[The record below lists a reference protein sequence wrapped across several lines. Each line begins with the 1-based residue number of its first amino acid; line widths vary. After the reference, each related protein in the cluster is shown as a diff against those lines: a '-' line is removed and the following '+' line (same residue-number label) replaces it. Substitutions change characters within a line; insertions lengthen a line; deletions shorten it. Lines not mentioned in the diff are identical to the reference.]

1 MRECRTMIQ
10 HYFKIAFRNILK
22 YKTQSI
28 ISILGLAVGFTCFA
42 LANLWIHYEM
52 TYDAYH
58 EGADRMYILCKES
71 VFGVNGYSTSMPYP
85 ASTLLKNDFPEV
97 EAACAYTRWG
107 QETDVKADGRV
118 VRTCEMQADSCFMN
132 MFNISVLSGSM
143 DFMYSDEKI
152 ALTEDVA
159 MRLFGSVDV
168 LGKEVKNYNDDTR
181 TVCAILANLNHSN
194 MTFGCW
200 GQGEYFRKWQN
211 DWYNGSFE
219 IIIKLR
225 KGTNPIAFQR
235 KLAANETKADPR
247 DPHGVFENI
256 RLIPLDEY
264 HYSSINRY
272 KSFQFYYLILF
283 SVAGALVI
291 LCSLFNYLSLFITR
305 MRIRSREIELRKVCG
320 SSIGG
325 VVILLFIEYL
335 YIILLSGILGM
346 ALVEM
351 ALSAFKKMSGVSGN
365 IYGES
370 LLYFVGILL
379 LSLLLLVPFA
389 IRRSHIRNT
398 GNKYMLRKVS
408 IAFQLAIGLL
418 VTFCI
423 IVMMKQIYFLT
434 NTDLGW
440 ERKNIASIN
449 LLYPDKD
456 FETIADKIKQ
466 FSCTKEVI
474 TGHCCLLPKSS
485 GFSQS
490 FKNWDGKEDGMKS
503 IDMLS
508 LWNCEKIVSFY
519 NLQLLEGEMVKP
531 TETNKIMINESAV
544 KALGMSEPIGKKLYL
559 DNRAWTITGII
570 KDFHITAPTE
580 PVQPYTLITEDIL
593 KNSGFSIG
601 KGQILI
607 KFHDG
612 KWKEL
617 KQQIDSIFN
626 REYPEVRYK
635 LFNTEEEYAGY
646 LKSENALVKL
656 LSFVAVVCVLIAA
669 FGIFS
674 LITLS
679 CEQRRKEIAV
689 RKVNGATIRNILIM
703 FVKEYMLLLTIAAV
717 IAFPVGYVLMKL
729 WLENYVERTVISA
742 WIYFAIFGGIMIVI
756 FACIGWRAT
765 SRASFSRGCFSRC
778 RCSAAARRWYRPRGS
793 RAATMS
799 P

>member
-97 EAACAYTRWG
+97 EATCAYTRWG

-194 MTFGCW
+194 VTFGCW

-225 KGTNPIAFQR
+225 KGTDPIAFQR

-351 ALSAFKKMSGVSGN
+351 ALPAFKKMSGVSGN

-423 IVMMKQIYFLT
+423 IVMMKQIYYLT

-580 PVQPYTLITEDIL
+580 PVPPYTLITEDIL

-617 KQQIDSIFN
+617 KNRIDSIFTY
-626 REYPEVRYK
+626 EYPEVRYK
-635 LFNTEEEYAGY
+635 LYNTEEEYTGY
-646 LKSENALVKL
+646 LKSEDALIKL
-656 LSFVAVVCVLIAA
+656 LSFIAIVCMLIAA

-674 LITLS
+674 LVTLS

-689 RKVNGATIRNILIM
+689 RKVNGAAIKDILLM
-703 FVKEYMLLLTIAAV
+703 FVKEYMLLLIIASV
-717 IAFPVGYVLMKL
+717 IAFPIGYVLMKR
-729 WLENYVERTVISA
+729 WLENYVEQTVISA

-756 FACIGWRAT
+756 FACIGWRVWQ
-765 SRASFSRGCFSRC
+765 
-778 RCSAAARRWYRPRGS
+778 AARQNPAEVIKS
-793 RAATMS
+793 E
-799 P
+799 

>member
-97 EAACAYTRWG
+97 EATCAYTRWG

-194 MTFGCW
+194 VTFGCW

-225 KGTNPIAFQR
+225 KGTDPIAFQR

-325 VVILLFIEYL
+325 VFILLFIEYL

-351 ALSAFKKMSGVSGN
+351 ALPAFKKMSGVSGN

-423 IVMMKQIYFLT
+423 IVMMKQIYYLT

-580 PVQPYTLITEDIL
+580 PVPPYTLITEDIL

-617 KQQIDSIFN
+617 KNRIDSIFTY
-626 REYPEVRYK
+626 EYPEVRYK
-635 LFNTEEEYAGY
+635 LYNTEEEYTGY
-646 LKSENALVKL
+646 LKSEDALIKL
-656 LSFVAVVCVLIAA
+656 LSFIAIVCMLIAA

-674 LITLS
+674 LVTLS

-689 RKVNGATIRNILIM
+689 RKVNGAAIKDILLM
-703 FVKEYMLLLTIAAV
+703 FVKEYMLLLIIASV
-717 IAFPVGYVLMKL
+717 IAFPVGYVLMKR
-729 WLENYVERTVISA
+729 WLENYVEQTVISA

-756 FACIGWRAT
+756 FACIGWRVWQ
-765 SRASFSRGCFSRC
+765 
-778 RCSAAARRWYRPRGS
+778 AARQNPAEVIKS
-793 RAATMS
+793 E
-799 P
+799 

>member
-305 MRIRSREIELRKVCG
+305 MRIRGREIELRKVCG

-703 FVKEYMLLLTIAAV
+703 FVKEYMLLLIIAAV

-756 FACIGWRAT
+756 FACIGWRVWQ
-765 SRASFSRGCFSRC
+765 
-778 RCSAAARRWYRPRGS
+778 AARQNPAEVIKS
-793 RAATMS
+793 E
-799 P
+799 

>member
-503 IDMLS
+503 IDILS

-756 FACIGWRAT
+756 FACIGWRVWQ
-765 SRASFSRGCFSRC
+765 
-778 RCSAAARRWYRPRGS
+778 AARQNPAEVIKS
-793 RAATMS
+793 E
-799 P
+799 

>member
-97 EAACAYTRWG
+97 EATCAYTRWG

-194 MTFGCW
+194 VTFGCW

-225 KGTNPIAFQR
+225 KGTDPIAFQG

-351 ALSAFKKMSGVSGN
+351 ALPAFKKMSGVSGN

-423 IVMMKQIYFLT
+423 IVMMKQIYYLT

-580 PVQPYTLITEDIL
+580 PVPPYTLITEDIL

-617 KQQIDSIFN
+617 KNRIDSIFTY
-626 REYPEVRYK
+626 EYPEVRYK
-635 LFNTEEEYAGY
+635 LYNTEEEYTGY
-646 LKSENALVKL
+646 LKSEDALIKL
-656 LSFVAVVCVLIAA
+656 LSFIAIVCMLIAA

-674 LITLS
+674 LVTLS

-689 RKVNGATIRNILIM
+689 RKVNGAAIKDILLM
-703 FVKEYMLLLTIAAV
+703 FVKEYMLLLIIASV
-717 IAFPVGYVLMKL
+717 IAFPVGYVLMKR
-729 WLENYVERTVISA
+729 WLENYVEQTVISA

-756 FACIGWRAT
+756 FACIGWRVWQ
-765 SRASFSRGCFSRC
+765 
-778 RCSAAARRWYRPRGS
+778 AARQNPAEVIKS
-793 RAATMS
+793 E
-799 P
+799 

>member
-351 ALSAFKKMSGVSGN
+351 ALPAFKKMSGVTGN

-423 IVMMKQIYFLT
+423 IVMMKQIYYLT

-617 KQQIDSIFN
+617 KNWIDSIFTY
-626 REYPEVRYK
+626 EYPEVRYK
-635 LFNTEEEYAGY
+635 LYNTEEEYTGY
-646 LKSENALVKL
+646 LKSEDALIKL
-656 LSFVAVVCVLIAA
+656 LSFIAIVCMLIAA

-674 LITLS
+674 LVTLS

-689 RKVNGATIRNILIM
+689 RKVNGAAIKDILLM
-703 FVKEYMLLLTIAAV
+703 FVKEYMLLLIIASV
-717 IAFPVGYVLMKL
+717 IAFPVGYVLMKR
-729 WLENYVERTVISA
+729 WLENYVEQTVISA

-756 FACIGWRAT
+756 FACIGWRVWQ
-765 SRASFSRGCFSRC
+765 
-778 RCSAAARRWYRPRGS
+778 AARQNPAEVIKS
-793 RAATMS
+793 E
-799 P
+799 

>member
-1 MRECRTMIQ
+1 
-10 HYFKIAFRNILK
+10 
-22 YKTQSI
+22 
-28 ISILGLAVGFTCFA
+28 
-42 LANLWIHYEM
+42 M

-97 EAACAYTRWG
+97 EATCAYTRWG

-159 MRLFGSVDV
+159 MRLFGSVNV

-225 KGTNPIAFQR
+225 KGTDPIAFQR

-351 ALSAFKKMSGVSGN
+351 ALPAFKKMSGVSGN

-423 IVMMKQIYFLT
+423 IVMMKQIYYLT

-490 FKNWDGKEDGMKS
+490 FKNWDGKEDGIKS

-617 KQQIDSIFN
+617 KNRIDSIFTY
-626 REYPEVRYK
+626 EYPEVRYK
-635 LFNTEEEYAGY
+635 LYNTEEEYTGY
-646 LKSENALVKL
+646 LKSEDALIKL
-656 LSFVAVVCVLIAA
+656 LSFIAIVCMLIAA

-674 LITLS
+674 LVTLS

-689 RKVNGATIRNILIM
+689 RKVNGAAIKDILLM
-703 FVKEYMLLLTIAAV
+703 FVKEYMLLLIIASV
-717 IAFPVGYVLMKL
+717 IAFPVGYVLMKR
-729 WLENYVERTVISA
+729 WLENYVEQTVISA

-756 FACIGWRAT
+756 FACIGWRVWQ
-765 SRASFSRGCFSRC
+765 
-778 RCSAAARRWYRPRGS
+778 AARQNPAEVIKS
-793 RAATMS
+793 E
-799 P
+799 

>member
-351 ALSAFKKMSGVSGN
+351 ALPAFKKMSGVSGN

-423 IVMMKQIYFLT
+423 IVMMKQIYYLT

-617 KQQIDSIFN
+617 KNRIDSIFTY
-626 REYPEVRYK
+626 EYPEVRYK
-635 LFNTEEEYAGY
+635 LYNTEEEYTGY
-646 LKSENALVKL
+646 LKSEDALIKL
-656 LSFVAVVCVLIAA
+656 LSFIAIVCMLIAA

-674 LITLS
+674 LVTLS

-689 RKVNGATIRNILIM
+689 RKVNGAAIKDILLM
-703 FVKEYMLLLTIAAV
+703 FVKEYMLLLIIASV
-717 IAFPVGYVLMKL
+717 IAFPVGYVLMKR
-729 WLENYVERTVISA
+729 WLENYVEQTVISA

-756 FACIGWRAT
+756 FACIGWRVWQ
-765 SRASFSRGCFSRC
+765 
-778 RCSAAARRWYRPRGS
+778 AARQNPAEVIKS
-793 RAATMS
+793 E
-799 P
+799 

>member
-194 MTFGCW
+194 VTFGCW

-225 KGTNPIAFQR
+225 KGTDPIAFQR

-351 ALSAFKKMSGVSGN
+351 ALPAFKKMSGVSGN

-423 IVMMKQIYFLT
+423 IVMMKQIYYLT

-580 PVQPYTLITEDIL
+580 PVPPYTLITEDIL

-617 KQQIDSIFN
+617 KNRIDSIFTY
-626 REYPEVRYK
+626 EYPEVRYK
-635 LFNTEEEYAGY
+635 LYNTEEEYTGY
-646 LKSENALVKL
+646 LKSEDALIKL
-656 LSFVAVVCVLIAA
+656 LSFIAIVCMLIAA

-674 LITLS
+674 LVTLS

-689 RKVNGATIRNILIM
+689 RKVNGAAIKDILLM
-703 FVKEYMLLLTIAAV
+703 FVKEYMLLLIIASV
-717 IAFPVGYVLMKL
+717 IAFPVGYVLMKR
-729 WLENYVERTVISA
+729 WLENYVEQTVISA

-756 FACIGWRAT
+756 FACIGWRVWQ
-765 SRASFSRGCFSRC
+765 
-778 RCSAAARRWYRPRGS
+778 AARQNPAEVIKS
-793 RAATMS
+793 E
-799 P
+799 

>member
-519 NLQLLEGEMVKP
+519 NLQLLEGERVKP

-756 FACIGWRAT
+756 FACIGWRVWQ
-765 SRASFSRGCFSRC
+765 
-778 RCSAAARRWYRPRGS
+778 AARQNPAEVIKS
-793 RAATMS
+793 E
-799 P
+799 

>member
-1 MRECRTMIQ
+1 MRECKTMIQ

-97 EAACAYTRWG
+97 EAACAYTRWV
-107 QETDVKADGRV
+107 QKVDLKANDCTVETNNI
-118 VRTCEMQADSCFMN
+118 QADSCFMK
-132 MFNISVLSGSM
+132 MFNISILAGSR
-143 DFMYSDEKI
+143 DFMYSNDKI
-152 ALTEDVA
+152 ALTEDMA
-159 MRLFGSVDV
+159 MRLFGSTDV
-168 LGKEVKNYNDDTR
+168 LGKEVKNYNDDTL
-181 TVCAILANLNHSN
+181 TICAILSNLDHSN
-194 MTFGCW
+194 LSFGYW
-200 GQGEYFRKWQN
+200 EQGEYFRRWQN
-211 DWYNGSFE
+211 DWSNGSFE

-225 KGTNPIAFQR
+225 KGTDPIAFQK

-247 DPHGVFENI
+247 DPRRVFEEI
-256 RLIPLDEY
+256 RLMPLNEY
-264 HYSSINRY
+264 HYSSINRNQ
-272 KSFQFYYLILF
+272 SFQFYYLILF
-283 SVAGALVI
+283 SVAGGLVI

-305 MRIRSREIELRKVCG
+305 MRIRGREIALRKVCG

-325 VVILLFIEYL
+325 VFILLSVEYL
-335 YIILLSGILGM
+335 YIILLSGVLGM
-346 ALVEM
+346 AFVET
-351 ALSAFKKMSGVSGN
+351 ALPAFRKLSGISGN

-370 LLYFVGILL
+370 LLYFAGILL

-389 IRRSHIRNT
+389 IRRSSTRNT
-398 GNKYMLRKVS
+398 GNKYALRKLS
-408 IAFQLAIGLL
+408 ITFQLMIGIL

-423 IVMMKQIYFLT
+423 IVMMKQIYYLT

-440 ERKNIASIN
+440 ERKDIASIN
-449 LLYPDKD
+449 LLYPDND

-466 FSCTKEVI
+466 FSCTREVVS
-474 TGHCCLLPKSS
+474 GHCCLLPQSS
-485 GFSQS
+485 GLSQT
-490 FKNWDGKEDGMKS
+490 FTNWDGKEDAVKS
-503 IDMLS
+503 IDMRC
-508 LWNCEKIVSFY
+508 LWNCEKTVSFY
-519 NLQLLEGEMVKP
+519 NLKLLAGEMVKS

-544 KALGMSEPIGKKLYL
+544 KALGMSDPIGKKLYQQTQ
-559 DNRAWTITGII
+559 ASTIVGII

-580 PVQPYTLITEDIL
+580 PVQPYVLVARDIL
-593 KNSGFSIG
+593 KGMGFSIG

-617 KQQIDSIFN
+617 KNRIDSMFS
-626 REYPEVRYK
+626 REYPEVRYR
-635 LFNTEEEYAGY
+635 LYNTEEEYAGY
-646 LKSENALVKL
+646 LKSEDALIKL
-656 LSFVAVVCVLIAA
+656 LSFVAMVCVLIAA

-689 RKVNGATIRNILIM
+689 RKVNGATIRDILIM
-703 FVKEYMLLLTIAAV
+703 FVKEYMLLLVIAGV
-717 IAFPVGYVLMKL
+717 IAFPVGYVLMKR
-729 WLENYVERTVISA
+729 WLENYVEQTVISA

-756 FACIGWRAT
+756 FACIGWRVWQ
-765 SRASFSRGCFSRC
+765 
-778 RCSAAARRWYRPRGS
+778 AARQNPAEVIKS
-793 RAATMS
+793 E
-799 P
+799 

>member
-1 MRECRTMIQ
+1 MIQ

-97 EAACAYTRWG
+97 EAACAYTRWV
-107 QETDVKADGRV
+107 QKVDLKANDCTVETNNI
-118 VRTCEMQADSCFMN
+118 QADSCFMK
-132 MFNISVLSGSM
+132 MFNISILAGSR
-143 DFMYSDEKI
+143 DFMYSNDKI
-152 ALTEDVA
+152 ALTEDMA
-159 MRLFGSVDV
+159 MRLFGSTDV
-168 LGKEVKNYNDDTR
+168 LGKEVKNYNDDTL
-181 TVCAILANLNHSN
+181 TICAILSNLDHSN
-194 MTFGCW
+194 LSFGYW
-200 GQGEYFRKWQN
+200 EQGEYFRRWQN
-211 DWYNGSFE
+211 DWSNGSFE

-225 KGTNPIAFQR
+225 KGTDPIAFQK

-247 DPHGVFENI
+247 DPRRVFEEI
-256 RLIPLDEY
+256 RLMPLNEY
-264 HYSSINRY
+264 HYSSINRNQ
-272 KSFQFYYLILF
+272 SFQFYYLILF
-283 SVAGALVI
+283 SVAGGLVI

-305 MRIRSREIELRKVCG
+305 MRIRGREIALRKVCG

-325 VVILLFIEYL
+325 VFILLSVEYL
-335 YIILLSGILGM
+335 YIILLSGVLGM
-346 ALVEM
+346 AFVET
-351 ALSAFKKMSGVSGN
+351 ALPAFRKLSGISGN

-370 LLYFVGILL
+370 LLYFAGILL

-389 IRRSHIRNT
+389 IRRSSTRNT
-398 GNKYMLRKVS
+398 GNKYALRKLS
-408 IAFQLAIGLL
+408 ITFQLMIGIL

-423 IVMMKQIYFLT
+423 IVMMKQIYYLT

-440 ERKNIASIN
+440 ERKDIASIN
-449 LLYPDKD
+449 LLYPDND
-456 FETIADKIKQ
+456 FEAIADKIKQ
-466 FSCTKEVI
+466 FSCTREVVS
-474 TGHCCLLPKSS
+474 GHCCLLPQSS
-485 GFSQS
+485 GLSQT
-490 FKNWDGKEDGMKS
+490 FTNWDGKEDAVKS
-503 IDMLS
+503 IDMRC
-508 LWNCEKIVSFY
+508 LWNCEKTVSFY
-519 NLQLLEGEMVKP
+519 NLKLLAGEMVKS

-544 KALGMSEPIGKKLYL
+544 KALGMSDPIGKKLYQQTQ
-559 DNRAWTITGII
+559 ASTIVGII

-580 PVQPYTLITEDIL
+580 PVQPYVLVARDIL
-593 KNSGFSIG
+593 KGMGFSIG

-617 KQQIDSIFN
+617 KNRIDSMFTY
-626 REYPEVRYK
+626 EYPEVRYR
-635 LFNTEEEYAGY
+635 LYNTEEEYAGY
-646 LKSENALVKL
+646 LKSEDALIKL
-656 LSFVAVVCVLIAA
+656 LSFVAMVCVLIVA

-689 RKVNGATIRNILIM
+689 RKVNGATIRDILIM
-703 FVKEYMLLLTIAAV
+703 FVKEYMLLLVIAGV
-717 IAFPVGYVLMKL
+717 IAFPVGYVLMKR
-729 WLENYVERTVISA
+729 WLENYVEQTVISA

-756 FACIGWRAT
+756 FACIGWRVWQ
-765 SRASFSRGCFSRC
+765 
-778 RCSAAARRWYRPRGS
+778 AARQNPAEVIKS
-793 RAATMS
+793 E
-799 P
+799 

>member
-28 ISILGLAVGFTCFA
+28 ISILGLAVGFTYFA

-351 ALSAFKKMSGVSGN
+351 ALPAFKKMSGVSGN

-423 IVMMKQIYFLT
+423 IVMMKQIYYLT

-580 PVQPYTLITEDIL
+580 PVPPYTLITEDIL

-617 KQQIDSIFN
+617 KNRIDSIFTY
-626 REYPEVRYK
+626 EYPEVRYK
-635 LFNTEEEYAGY
+635 LYNTEEEYTGY
-646 LKSENALVKL
+646 LKSEDALIKL
-656 LSFVAVVCVLIAA
+656 LSFIAIVCMLIAA

-674 LITLS
+674 LVTLS

-689 RKVNGATIRNILIM
+689 RKVNGAAIKDILLM
-703 FVKEYMLLLTIAAV
+703 FVKEYMLLLIIASV
-717 IAFPVGYVLMKL
+717 IAFPVGYVLMKR
-729 WLENYVERTVISA
+729 WLENYVEQTVISA

-756 FACIGWRAT
+756 FACIGWRVWQ
-765 SRASFSRGCFSRC
+765 
-778 RCSAAARRWYRPRGS
+778 AARQNPAEVIKS
-793 RAATMS
+793 E
-799 P
+799 

>member
-1 MRECRTMIQ
+1 MRECKTMIQ

-97 EAACAYTRWG
+97 EAACAYTRWV
-107 QETDVKADGRV
+107 QKVDLKANDCTVETNNI
-118 VRTCEMQADSCFMN
+118 QADSCFMK
-132 MFNISVLSGSM
+132 MFNISILAGSM
-143 DFMYSDEKI
+143 DFMYSNDKI
-152 ALTEDVA
+152 ALTEDMA
-159 MRLFGSVDV
+159 MRLFGSTDV
-168 LGKEVKNYNDDTR
+168 LGKEVKNYNDDTL
-181 TVCAILANLNHSN
+181 TICAILSNLDHSN
-194 MTFGCW
+194 LSFGYW
-200 GQGEYFRKWQN
+200 EQGEYFRRWQN
-211 DWYNGSFE
+211 DWSNGSFE

-225 KGTNPIAFQR
+225 KGTDPIAFQK

-247 DPHGVFENI
+247 DPRRVFEEI
-256 RLIPLDEY
+256 RLMPLNEY
-264 HYSSINRY
+264 HYSSINRNQ
-272 KSFQFYYLILF
+272 SFQFYYLILF
-283 SVAGALVI
+283 SVAGGLVI

-305 MRIRSREIELRKVCG
+305 MRIRGREIALRKVCG

-325 VVILLFIEYL
+325 VFILLSVEYL
-335 YIILLSGILGM
+335 YIILLSGVLGM
-346 ALVEM
+346 AFVET
-351 ALSAFKKMSGVSGN
+351 ALPAFRKLSGVSGN

-370 LLYFVGILL
+370 LLYFAGILL

-389 IRRSHIRNT
+389 IRRSSTRNT
-398 GNKYMLRKVS
+398 GNKYALRKLS
-408 IAFQLAIGLL
+408 ITFQLMIGIL

-423 IVMMKQIYFLT
+423 IVMMKQIYYLT

-440 ERKNIASIN
+440 ERKDIASIN
-449 LLYPDKD
+449 LLYPDND
-456 FETIADKIKQ
+456 FEAIADKIKQ
-466 FSCTKEVI
+466 FSCTREVVS
-474 TGHCCLLPKSS
+474 GHCCLLPQSS
-485 GFSQS
+485 GLLQTFT
-490 FKNWDGKEDGMKS
+490 NWDGKEDAVKS
-503 IDMLS
+503 IDMRC
-508 LWNCEKIVSFY
+508 LWNCEKTVSFY
-519 NLQLLEGEMVKP
+519 NLKLLAGEMVKS

-544 KALGMSEPIGKKLYL
+544 KALGMSDPIGKKLYQQTQ
-559 DNRAWTITGII
+559 ASTIVGII

-580 PVQPYTLITEDIL
+580 PVQPYVLVARDIL
-593 KNSGFSIG
+593 KGMGFSIG

-617 KQQIDSIFN
+617 KNRIDSMFS
-626 REYPEVRYK
+626 REYPEVRYR
-635 LFNTEEEYAGY
+635 LYNTEEEYAGY
-646 LKSENALVKL
+646 LKSEDALIKL
-656 LSFVAVVCVLIAA
+656 LSFVAMVCVLIAA

-689 RKVNGATIRNILIM
+689 RKVNGATIRDILIM
-703 FVKEYMLLLTIAAV
+703 FVKEYMLLLVIAGV
-717 IAFPVGYVLMKL
+717 IAFPVGYVLMKR
-729 WLENYVERTVISA
+729 WLENYVEQTVISA

-756 FACIGWRAT
+756 FACIGWRVWQ
-765 SRASFSRGCFSRC
+765 
-778 RCSAAARRWYRPRGS
+778 AARQNPAEVIKS
-793 RAATMS
+793 E
-799 P
+799 

>member
-97 EAACAYTRWG
+97 EATCAYTRWG

-194 MTFGCW
+194 VTFGCW

-225 KGTNPIAFQR
+225 KGTDPIAFQR

-351 ALSAFKKMSGVSGN
+351 ALPAFKKMSGVSGN

-423 IVMMKQIYFLT
+423 IVMMKQIYYLT

-559 DNRAWTITGII
+559 DNRAWTITGKI

-580 PVQPYTLITEDIL
+580 PVPPYTLITEDIL

-617 KQQIDSIFN
+617 KNRIDSIFTY
-626 REYPEVRYK
+626 EYPEVRYK
-635 LFNTEEEYAGY
+635 LYNTEEEYTGY
-646 LKSENALVKL
+646 LKSEDALIKL
-656 LSFVAVVCVLIAA
+656 LSFIAIVCMLIAA

-674 LITLS
+674 LVTLS

-689 RKVNGATIRNILIM
+689 RKVNGAAIKDILLM
-703 FVKEYMLLLTIAAV
+703 FVKEYMLLLIIASV
-717 IAFPVGYVLMKL
+717 IAFPVGYVLMKR
-729 WLENYVERTVISA
+729 WLENYVEQTVISA

-756 FACIGWRAT
+756 FACIGWRVWQ
-765 SRASFSRGCFSRC
+765 
-778 RCSAAARRWYRPRGS
+778 AARQNPAEVIKS
-793 RAATMS
+793 E
-799 P
+799 

>member
-646 LKSENALVKL
+646 LKSENALIKL

-756 FACIGWRAT
+756 FACIGWRVWQ
-765 SRASFSRGCFSRC
+765 
-778 RCSAAARRWYRPRGS
+778 AARQNPAEVIKS
-793 RAATMS
+793 E
-799 P
+799 

>member
-225 KGTNPIAFQR
+225 KGTDPIAFQR

-351 ALSAFKKMSGVSGN
+351 ALPAFKKMSGVSGN

-423 IVMMKQIYFLT
+423 IVMMKQIYYLT

-490 FKNWDGKEDGMKS
+490 FKNWDGKEDGIKS

-617 KQQIDSIFN
+617 KNRIDSIFTY
-626 REYPEVRYK
+626 EYPEVRYK
-635 LFNTEEEYAGY
+635 LYNTEEEYTGY
-646 LKSENALVKL
+646 LKSEDALIKL
-656 LSFVAVVCVLIAA
+656 LSFIAIVCMLIAA

-674 LITLS
+674 LVTLS

-689 RKVNGATIRNILIM
+689 RKVNGAAIKDILLM
-703 FVKEYMLLLTIAAV
+703 FVKEYMLLLIIASV
-717 IAFPVGYVLMKL
+717 IAFPVGYVLMKR
-729 WLENYVERTVISA
+729 WLENYVEQTVISA

-756 FACIGWRAT
+756 FACIGWRVWQ
-765 SRASFSRGCFSRC
+765 
-778 RCSAAARRWYRPRGS
+778 AARQNPAEVIKS
-793 RAATMS
+793 E
-799 P
+799 

>member
-1 MRECRTMIQ
+1 MRECKTMIQ

-97 EAACAYTRWG
+97 EAACAYTRWV
-107 QETDVKADGRV
+107 QKVDLKANDCTVETNNI
-118 VRTCEMQADSCFMN
+118 QADSCFMK
-132 MFNISVLSGSM
+132 MFNISILAGSR
-143 DFMYSDEKI
+143 DFMYSNDKI
-152 ALTEDVA
+152 ALTEDMA
-159 MRLFGSVDV
+159 MRLFGSTDV
-168 LGKEVKNYNDDTR
+168 LGKEVKNYNDDTL
-181 TVCAILANLNHSN
+181 TICAILSNLDHSN
-194 MTFGCW
+194 LSFGYW
-200 GQGEYFRKWQN
+200 EQGEYFRRWQN
-211 DWYNGSFE
+211 DWSNGSFE

-225 KGTNPIAFQR
+225 KGTDPIAFQK

-247 DPHGVFENI
+247 DPRRVFEEI
-256 RLIPLDEY
+256 RLMPLNEY
-264 HYSSINRY
+264 HYSSINRNQ
-272 KSFQFYYLILF
+272 SFQFYYLILF
-283 SVAGALVI
+283 SVAGGLVI

-305 MRIRSREIELRKVCG
+305 MRIRGREIALRKVCG

-325 VVILLFIEYL
+325 VFILLSVEYL
-335 YIILLSGILGM
+335 YIILLSGVLGM
-346 ALVEM
+346 AFVET
-351 ALSAFKKMSGVSGN
+351 ALPAFRRLSGVSGN

-370 LLYFVGILL
+370 LLYFAGILL

-389 IRRSHIRNT
+389 IRRSSTRNT
-398 GNKYMLRKVS
+398 GNKYALRKLS
-408 IAFQLAIGLL
+408 ITFQLIIGIL

-423 IVMMKQIYFLT
+423 IVMMKQIYYLT

-440 ERKNIASIN
+440 ERKDIASIN
-449 LLYPDKD
+449 LLYPDND
-456 FETIADKIKQ
+456 FEAIADKIKQ
-466 FSCTKEVI
+466 FSCTREVVS
-474 TGHCCLLPKSS
+474 GHCCLLPQSS
-485 GFSQS
+485 GLSQT
-490 FKNWDGKEDGMKS
+490 FTNWDGKEDAVKS
-503 IDMLS
+503 IDMRC
-508 LWNCEKIVSFY
+508 LWNCEKTVSFY
-519 NLQLLEGEMVKP
+519 NLKLLAGEMVKS

-544 KALGMSEPIGKKLYL
+544 KALGMSDPIGKKLYQQTQ
-559 DNRAWTITGII
+559 ASTIVGII

-580 PVQPYTLITEDIL
+580 PVQPYVLVARDIL
-593 KNSGFSIG
+593 KGMGFSIG

-617 KQQIDSIFN
+617 KNRIDSMFS
-626 REYPEVRYK
+626 REYPEVRYR
-635 LFNTEEEYAGY
+635 LYNTEEEYAGY
-646 LKSENALVKL
+646 LKSEDALIKL
-656 LSFVAVVCVLIAA
+656 LSFVAMVCVLIAA

-689 RKVNGATIRNILIM
+689 RKVNGATIRDILIM
-703 FVKEYMLLLTIAAV
+703 FVKEYMLLLVIAGV
-717 IAFPVGYVLMKL
+717 IAFPVGYVLMKR
-729 WLENYVERTVISA
+729 WLENYVEQTVISA

-756 FACIGWRAT
+756 FACIGWRVWQ
-765 SRASFSRGCFSRC
+765 
-778 RCSAAARRWYRPRGS
+778 AARQNPAEVIKS
-793 RAATMS
+793 E
-799 P
+799 

>member
-181 TVCAILANLNHSN
+181 TICAILANLNHSN
-194 MTFGCW
+194 VTFGCW

-225 KGTNPIAFQR
+225 KGTDPIAFQR

-351 ALSAFKKMSGVSGN
+351 ALPAFKKMSGVSGN

-423 IVMMKQIYFLT
+423 IVMMKQIYYLT

-580 PVQPYTLITEDIL
+580 PIQPYTLITEDIL

-617 KQQIDSIFN
+617 KNRIDSIFTY
-626 REYPEVRYK
+626 EYPEVRYK
-635 LFNTEEEYAGY
+635 LYNTEEEYTGY
-646 LKSENALVKL
+646 LKSEDALIKL
-656 LSFVAVVCVLIAA
+656 LSFIAIVCMLIAA

-674 LITLS
+674 LVTLS

-689 RKVNGATIRNILIM
+689 RKVNGAAIKDILLM
-703 FVKEYMLLLTIAAV
+703 FVKEYMLLLIIASV
-717 IAFPVGYVLMKL
+717 IAFPVGYVLMKR
-729 WLENYVERTVISA
+729 WLENYVEQTVISA

-756 FACIGWRAT
+756 FACIGWRVWQ
-765 SRASFSRGCFSRC
+765 
-778 RCSAAARRWYRPRGS
+778 AARQNPAEVIKS
-793 RAATMS
+793 E
-799 P
+799 

>member
-291 LCSLFNYLSLFITR
+291 LCSLFNYISLFITR

-325 VVILLFIEYL
+325 VFILLFIEYL
-335 YIILLSGILGM
+335 YIILLSGVLGM

-351 ALSAFKKMSGVSGN
+351 ALPAFKKMSGVSGN

-756 FACIGWRAT
+756 FACIGWRVWQ
-765 SRASFSRGCFSRC
+765 
-778 RCSAAARRWYRPRGS
+778 AARQNPAEVIKS
-793 RAATMS
+793 E
-799 P
+799 

>member
-181 TVCAILANLNHSN
+181 TICAILANLNHSN
-194 MTFGCW
+194 VTFGCW

-225 KGTNPIAFQR
+225 KGTDPIAFQR

-247 DPHGVFENI
+247 DPHGMFENI

-351 ALSAFKKMSGVSGN
+351 ALPAFKKMSGVSGN

-423 IVMMKQIYFLT
+423 IVMMKQIYYLT

-580 PVQPYTLITEDIL
+580 PIQPYTLITEDIL

-617 KQQIDSIFN
+617 KNRIDSIFTY
-626 REYPEVRYK
+626 EYPEVRYK
-635 LFNTEEEYAGY
+635 LYNTEEEYTGY
-646 LKSENALVKL
+646 LKSEDTLIKL
-656 LSFVAVVCVLIAA
+656 LSFIAIVCMLIAA

-674 LITLS
+674 LVTLS
-679 CEQRRKEIAV
+679 CEQRRKDIAV
-689 RKVNGATIRNILIM
+689 RKVNGAAIKDILLM
-703 FVKEYMLLLTIAAV
+703 FVKEYMLLLIIASV
-717 IAFPVGYVLMKL
+717 IAFPVGYVLMKR
-729 WLENYVERTVISA
+729 WLENYVEQTVISA

-756 FACIGWRAT
+756 FACIGWRVWQ
-765 SRASFSRGCFSRC
+765 
-778 RCSAAARRWYRPRGS
+778 AARQNPAEVIKS
-793 RAATMS
+793 E
-799 P
+799 

>member
-97 EAACAYTRWG
+97 EATCAYTRWG

-194 MTFGCW
+194 VTFGCW

-225 KGTNPIAFQR
+225 KGTDPIAFQR

-351 ALSAFKKMSGVSGN
+351 ALPAFKKMSGVSGN

-423 IVMMKQIYFLT
+423 IVMMKQIYYLT

-617 KQQIDSIFN
+617 KNWIDSIFTY
-626 REYPEVRYK
+626 EYPEVRYK
-635 LFNTEEEYAGY
+635 LYNTEEEYTGY
-646 LKSENALVKL
+646 LKSEDALIKL
-656 LSFVAVVCVLIAA
+656 LSFIAIVCMLIAA

-674 LITLS
+674 LVTLS

-689 RKVNGATIRNILIM
+689 RKVNGAAIKDILLM
-703 FVKEYMLLLTIAAV
+703 FVKEYMLLLIIASV
-717 IAFPVGYVLMKL
+717 IAFPVGYVLMKR
-729 WLENYVERTVISA
+729 WLENYVEQTVISA

-756 FACIGWRAT
+756 FACIGWRVWQ
-765 SRASFSRGCFSRC
+765 
-778 RCSAAARRWYRPRGS
+778 AARQNPAEVIKS
-793 RAATMS
+793 E
-799 P
+799 

>member
-10 HYFKIAFRNILK
+10 HNFKIAFRNILK

-756 FACIGWRAT
+756 FACIGWRVWQ
-765 SRASFSRGCFSRC
+765 
-778 RCSAAARRWYRPRGS
+778 AARQNPAEVIKS
-793 RAATMS
+793 E
-799 P
+799 

>member
-474 TGHCCLLPKSS
+474 TGHCCLLPMSS

-689 RKVNGATIRNILIM
+689 RKVNGATIRNITIM

-756 FACIGWRAT
+756 FACIGWRVWQ
-765 SRASFSRGCFSRC
+765 
-778 RCSAAARRWYRPRGS
+778 AARQNPAEVIKS
-793 RAATMS
+793 E
-799 P
+799 

>member
-689 RKVNGATIRNILIM
+689 RKVNGATIRNITIM

-756 FACIGWRAT
+756 FACIGWRVWQ
-765 SRASFSRGCFSRC
+765 
-778 RCSAAARRWYRPRGS
+778 AARQNPAEVIKS
-793 RAATMS
+793 E
-799 P
+799 

>member
-97 EAACAYTRWG
+97 EATCAYTRWG

-194 MTFGCW
+194 VTFGCW

-225 KGTNPIAFQR
+225 KGTDPIAFQR

-351 ALSAFKKMSGVSGN
+351 ALPAFKKMSGVSGN

-423 IVMMKQIYFLT
+423 IVMMKQIYYLT

-580 PVQPYTLITEDIL
+580 PVPPYTLITEDIL

-617 KQQIDSIFN
+617 KNRIDSIFTY
-626 REYPEVRYK
+626 EYPEVRYK
-635 LFNTEEEYAGY
+635 LYNTEEEYTGY
-646 LKSENALVKL
+646 LKSEDALIKL
-656 LSFVAVVCVLIAA
+656 LSFIAIVCMLIAA

-674 LITLS
+674 LVTLS

-689 RKVNGATIRNILIM
+689 RKVNGAAIKDILLM
-703 FVKEYMLLLTIAAV
+703 FVKEYMLLLIIASV
-717 IAFPVGYVLMKL
+717 IAFPVGYVLMKR
-729 WLENYVERTVISA
+729 WLENYVEQTVISA

-756 FACIGWRAT
+756 FACIGWRVWQ
-765 SRASFSRGCFSRC
+765 G
-778 RCSAAARRWYRPRGS
+778 ARQNPAEVIKS
-793 RAATMS
+793 E
-799 P
+799 